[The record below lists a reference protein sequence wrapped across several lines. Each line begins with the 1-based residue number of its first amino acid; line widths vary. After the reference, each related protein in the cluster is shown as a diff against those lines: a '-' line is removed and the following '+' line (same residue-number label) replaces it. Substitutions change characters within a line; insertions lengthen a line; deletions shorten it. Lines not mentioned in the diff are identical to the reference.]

1 MNYLFTTILFCLT
14 CCWSS
19 LILSQTDT
27 TIGQQVELRTT
38 DGNTYVGE
46 ILSMTETEI
55 VLKTSVLG
63 DITLDRATVNKV
75 IYRNS
80 EQELNKKGCPVD
92 YHNSTH
98 YLINPS
104 GYALEKGQS
113 YYENIGVFFNSYS
126 VGITNNFTISGG
138 LELISPLFLQRVP
151 SLYISPKLSFNIGER
166 AGAFSVGSTVLA
178 AFGDGEVFSVGVVQ
192 AALTVGSRNNNFTV
206 GTGIGYTFDDDFGDG
221 VLPFYLSGMWRLS
234 NKVSFV
240 TDNFIF
246 TYDNFDGVFGLLS
259 AAVRIHFAKNGS
271 AFNAGLWRPTEDTG
285 PVLALPFVSAT
296 IAIN

>member
-1 MNYLFTTILFCLT
+1 MKYLFTTLLFCLL

-19 LILSQTDT
+19 LIWSQTDT
-27 TIGQQVELRTT
+27 SIGQQVELRTS

-55 VLKTSVLG
+55 VLKTSSLG
-63 DITLDRATVNKV
+63 EITLDRATVNKV
-75 IYRNS
+75 VYRDS
-80 EQELNKKGCPVD
+80 EQELDDKGYPID

-98 YLINPS
+98 YLVNPS
-104 GYALEKGQS
+104 GYALQKGQS

-126 VGITNNFTISGG
+126 VGITNNFTLSGG

-151 SLYISPKLSFNIGER
+151 SLYISPKLSFNFGEK

-178 AFGDGEVFSVGVVQ
+178 AFDDDDVFSVGVVQ
-192 AALTVGSRNNNFTV
+192 AALTIGSRNNNFTF
-206 GTGIGYTFDDDFGDG
+206 GTGIGFSFNDG
-221 VLPFYLSGMWRLS
+221 LAEGLLPFYFSGMWRLS
-234 NKVSFV
+234 KKISFV
-240 TDNFIF
+240 TDNFVF
-246 TYDNFDGVFGLLS
+246 TDFDGGFGLLS

-296 IAIN
+296 IPIK